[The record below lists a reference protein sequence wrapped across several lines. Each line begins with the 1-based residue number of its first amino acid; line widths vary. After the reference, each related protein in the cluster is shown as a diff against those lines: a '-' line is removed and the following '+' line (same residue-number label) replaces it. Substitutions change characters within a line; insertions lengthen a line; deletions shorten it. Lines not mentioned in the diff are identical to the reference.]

1 MKHVVFLKAGNPY
14 GYGYAAGETGLV
26 RPTSTTKLNQKTGND
41 IVLTWGY
48 DRLADLGVV
57 REANKK
63 EVEAYESTA
72 SAEKAATPPAA

>member
-26 RPTSTTKLNQKTGND
+26 RPTSTTKPNQKTGKD
-41 IVLTWGY
+41 VVLTWGY

-63 EVEAYESTA
+63 EVEAYESATNG
-72 SAEKAATPPAA
+72 KQAATPSAA